1 MITNERQYRVSKAQ
15 LSNLEKAAEVFD
27 LDETA
32 ERIGSKVLAKA
43 ELEAL
48 RSEVEILSAQLREYE
63 TLKSGMVTVLKAK
76 NLSELPSILIRA
88 RITQRLSQ
96 RELADKLGLKEQQIQ
111 RYESE
116 EYASASL
123 RRLSEIADALKL
135 NISEVAELRQMPQSK
150 RLEKPLDIDWSRFP
164 VREMY
169 RRGWFDQLGFIGST
183 AAALAEA
190 DSLAEAFVTSVIRRP
205 EISMLRQRVRSG
217 SDVDP
222 YALLAWKCRVLTLAE
237 KSPAKGIYKPDSLDA
252 KWLTKLAQESRFS
265 DGPMRAREYLE
276 KAGICLVVEP
286 HLPHTHLD
294 GAALLHGETPVVGL
308 TFRYDRLDNFW
319 FVLLHEMIHIIKH
332 LRKGRVEDI
341 LDDMDAEPD
350 ELERG
355 ADELAGRVLIP
366 ENDWEMA
373 LARYVRSEDSVNA
386 LAQKLSINPA
396 IIAGRIRKEADN
408 YTILN
413 QLVGQGEVRKHF
425 PEVKFGW

>member
-1 MITNERQYRVSKAQ
+1 MITNERQYRISKAQ
-15 LSNLEKAAEVFD
+15 LSKLEKAAEVFD
-27 LDETA
+27 LDEATK
-32 ERIGSKVLAKA
+32 RIGSKVLAKA

-63 TLKSGMVTVLKAK
+63 ALKSGMVTVPKAA
-76 NLSELPSILIRA
+76 NLNELPSILIRA
-88 RITQRLSQ
+88 RIAQGLSQ
-96 RELADKLGLKEQQIQ
+96 RGLADKLGLKEQQIQ

-123 RRLSEIADALKL
+123 RRLSKIADALKL
-135 NISEVAELRQMPQSK
+135 SISEVVELRQESENK
-150 RLEKPLDIDWSRFP
+150 RSARSLDIDWSCFP
-164 VREMY
+164 VKEMY
-169 RRGWFDQLGFIGST
+169 RRGWFDQLGFIGSM
-183 AAALAEA
+183 ADAIAEA
-190 DSLAEAFVTSVIRRP
+190 DSLARVFVTNVIRYP
-205 EISMLRQRVRSG
+205 EKAMLRQRVRSG
-217 SDVDP
+217 SVLDP

-237 KSPAKGIYKPDSLDA
+237 KSPAKGIYKRDSLDA

-265 DGPMRAREYLE
+265 DGPMRAREYLD

-319 FVLLHEMIHIIKH
+319 FVLLHEIFHIIKH

-350 ELERG
+350 ELECE
-355 ADELAGRVLIP
+355 ADELAGQALIP
-366 ENDWEMA
+366 EDVWEVA

-386 LAQKLSINPA
+386 LAEKLSINPA

-413 QLVGQGEVRKHF
+413 KLVGQGEVRKHF

>member
-63 TLKSGMVTVLKAK
+63 ALKSGMVTVPKTA
-76 NLSELPSILIRA
+76 NLDELPSIFIRA
-88 RITQRLSQ
+88 RIAQGLSQ
-96 RELADKLGLKEQQIQ
+96 RGLADKLGLKEQQIQ

-123 RRLSEIADALKL
+123 RRLSKIADALKL
-135 NISEVAELRQMPQSK
+135 SISEVVELRQESKNEQSAT
-150 RLEKPLDIDWSRFP
+150 PPDIDWSCFP
-164 VREMY
+164 VKEMY
-169 RRGWFDQLGFIGST
+169 RRGWLADLVGSM
-183 AAALAEA
+183 ASAMAEA
-190 DSLAEAFVTSVIRRP
+190 DSLARVFVTSVIRRP
-205 EISMLRQRVRSG
+205 AIAMHRKRVRSG
-217 SDVDP
+217 SDLDP
-222 YALLAWKCRVLTLAE
+222 YALLAWECRVLALAE
-237 KSPAKGIYKPDSLDA
+237 KSPAKGTYTHDSLDN

-265 DGPMRAREYLE
+265 DGPMRAREYLD

-294 GAALLHGETPVVGL
+294 GAALLHGERPVVGL
-308 TFRYDRLDNFW
+308 TLRHDRLDNFW
-319 FVLLHEMIHIIKH
+319 FVLFHEIFHIIKH
-332 LRKGRVEDI
+332 LRKGRVENI

-350 ELERG
+350 EFERE

-366 ENDWEMA
+366 EKDWEVA
-373 LARYVRSEDSVNA
+373 LARYVQSEDSVNA
-386 LAQKLSINPA
+386 LARELDINPA

-413 QLVGQGEVRKHF
+413 QLVGKGEVRKHF
-425 PEVKFGW
+425 PEVKLGW